1 MEVSRHEKDHR
12 SGPKTRTGP
21 DSGPSPRPKKI
32 SQNPRTC
39 NGLGPIR
46 VRSKSDSDLGYSL
59 IQAGKSL
66 KCYRVRSNH
75 IKVRMTN
82 FRSGPTG
89 PSRTTDRTR
98 NGLVRSESVVRV
110 K

>member
-1 MEVSRHEKDHR
+1 MIFGGIWSYPMAFLVQIFNISSIIASMVISVSRHEKDHR

-46 VRSKSDSDLGYSL
+46 VRSKSDSDLGYTQ
-59 IQAGKSL
+59 IQAGKS
-66 KCYRVRSNH
+66 
-75 IKVRMTN
+75 
-82 FRSGPTG
+82 
-89 PSRTTDRTR
+89 
-98 NGLVRSESVVRV
+98 
-110 K
+110 

>member
-1 MEVSRHEKDHR
+1 MQFTPDLQKSYLLLQFSRFFAQTWPDYSKYMCQKKYDLTFRHEKDHR

-46 VRSKSDSDLGYSL
+46 VRSKSDSDLGYTQ
-59 IQAGKSL
+59 IQAG
-66 KCYRVRSNH
+66 
-75 IKVRMTN
+75 
-82 FRSGPTG
+82 
-89 PSRTTDRTR
+89 
-98 NGLVRSESVVRV
+98 
-110 K
+110 